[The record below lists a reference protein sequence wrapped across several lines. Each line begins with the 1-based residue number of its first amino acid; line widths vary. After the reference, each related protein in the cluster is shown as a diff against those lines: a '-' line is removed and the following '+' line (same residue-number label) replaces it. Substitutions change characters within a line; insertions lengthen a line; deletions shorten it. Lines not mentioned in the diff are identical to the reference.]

1 MPIEEKID
9 SQLAMT
15 FPPAAYGMFSRI
27 CEHFWTSGCAPLPID
42 TDQLRAIARAHVPT
56 WRNWEAQIRQAF
68 EEIRPRMEHALEV
81 RGWRSESL
89 AQLRERSLAAR
100 KIKKLAERENSAQMS
115 ASARA
120 FVPKRKAVN
129 SAQRV
134 EERTAAQEAGGGF
147 VDAA

>member
-1 MPIEEKID
+1 
-9 SQLAMT
+9 
-15 FPPAAYGMFSRI
+15 
-27 CEHFWTSGCAPLPID
+27 
-42 TDQLRAIARAHVPT
+42 
-56 WRNWEAQIRQAF
+56 
-68 EEIRPRMEHALEV
+68 MEHALEV

-134 EERTAAQEAGGGF
+134 EERTAAQEAGSGF